1 MLEREPSYA
10 VGGNAGWGNHN
21 GERYGGLS
29 QKNLKIELLYDPEI
43 PLLGKYSNYNS
54 KRYMHHMLIAALSQ

>member
-43 PLLGKYSNYNS
+43 PLLGKYSD
-54 KRYMHHMLIAALSQ
+54 KL